1 MNNAEI
7 ADNFSLLSKLMDI
20 NGENSFK
27 TKTYSIAAFQIENLP
42 LQLKDLSKEEIFQ
55 QKGIGGSVGNKVMEM
70 LETSHLEILQEYIL
84 KTPAGVIEMLNIKG
98 IGPKKINTI
107 WKEMEIESVGELLYA
122 CNENRLTRFKGFG
135 EKTQL
140 NVQEAIEFY
149 FQNQGAFL
157 FSQIEAL
164 FPQIDGYLKKIFSP
178 SKVHVTGAFRRHELT
193 IEEMEF
199 VILEDNE
206 TVKPKF
212 QTAQPP
218 ELIEE
223 TPGSLFYKLK
233 NGLRLK
239 LYTGGTSMAKELFH
253 TTGSP
258 AFVAAFT
265 ERFPSASYD
274 LTEEDVFRQAGLPFI
289 PPYLRERA
297 EIMDEVLVKVTE
309 PVIEVGDIKGI
320 IHNHSDWSDGANTIE
335 EMAKEC
341 ISKNFEYLV
350 LSDHSKA
357 AAYAK
362 GLSEQRIREQHELID
377 RLNQE
382 LAPFRIFKSIEC
394 DILNDGSMD
403 YSDDVLASFD
413 LVIASIHSN
422 LKMPLEKAMAR
433 LLKAIN
439 NPYVTILGHLTGRL
453 LLSRRGYPVDHE
465 AIIDACAANQVV
477 IELNAHPRRLDID
490 YSWIP
495 KARNK
500 GVLISIDPDAHHLEG
515 FADVKYGVLAAQ
527 KGGLTKEGNLSSFSL
542 KEFES
547 FLDTR
552 KKFKGLS

>member
-1 MNNAEI
+1 
-7 ADNFSLLSKLMDI
+7 
-20 NGENSFK
+20 
-27 TKTYSIAAFQIENLP
+27 SIAAFQIENLT

-55 QKGIGGSVGNKVMEM
+55 QKGVGGSVGNKVMEM

-140 NVQEAIEFY
+140 NVQESIEFY
-149 FQNQGAFL
+149 FQNQGSFL
-157 FSQIEAL
+157 FSQIEAI
-164 FPQIDGYLKKIFSP
+164 FPQIDGYLKKLFSP
-178 SKVHVTGAFRRHELT
+178 EKVHVTGAFRRHELT

-199 VILEDNE
+199 VVLENNE

-212 QTAQPP
+212 ITAQPP

-239 LYTGGTSMAKELFH
+239 LYTGGSSLTKQLFH
-253 TTGSP
+253 TTGSA
-258 AFVAAFT
+258 AFVATFN
-265 ERFPSASYD
+265 ERFPSVNYSS
-274 LTEEDVFRQAGLPFI
+274 TEEAVFEQAGLPFI

-297 EIMDEVLVKVTE
+297 EIIDEFLIRE
-309 PVIEVGDIKGI
+309 PAPVIEVTDIKGI
-320 IHNHSDWSDGANTIE
+320 IHNHSDWSDGANSIE
-335 EMAKEC
+335 EMAREC
-341 ISKNFEYLV
+341 IAKGFEYLV

-362 GLSEQRIREQHELID
+362 GLSEQRIREQHEVID
-377 RLNQE
+377 RLNQQ

-422 LKMPLEKAMAR
+422 LKMPQDKAMAR
-433 LLKAIN
+433 LLKAIS

-453 LLSRRGYPVDHE
+453 LLSRRGYPIDHE
-465 AIIDACAANQVV
+465 AIIDACEANRVV

-495 KARNK
+495 KAREK

-542 KEFES
+542 KEFET
-547 FLDTR
+547 FLEER
-552 KKFKGLS
+552 RLFKQL